1 MQIRCD
7 LCSKDIE
14 LNEPHHTINFHRE
27 RYDGEAIS
35 VDYAETILTTC
46 IKCGKNINKQA
57 VVTVRY
63 FYYTINV

>member
-7 LCSKDIE
+7 LRSKDIE
-14 LNEPHHTINFHRE
+14 LKEPHHTINFHRE

-46 IKCGKNINKQA
+46 IKCGK
-57 VVTVRY
+57 T
-63 FYYTINV
+63 